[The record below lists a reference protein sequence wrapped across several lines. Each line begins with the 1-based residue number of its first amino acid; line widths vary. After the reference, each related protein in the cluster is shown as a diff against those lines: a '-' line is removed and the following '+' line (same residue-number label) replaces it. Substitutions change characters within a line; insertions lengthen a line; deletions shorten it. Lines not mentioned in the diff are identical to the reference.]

1 MQKGIAISDWMAGYA
16 NAGSNRLGGERFWP
30 SSNDFPLEIE
40 KCVRI
45 LRSFTAEG
53 LQVKEEPKD
62 EETKKKWK
70 ANPPKVVKK
79 IPPQVIRDA
88 KGICIYS
95 SMKTALAPFG
105 GMNGS
110 GLLLGRLPDGSWSP
124 PSAILPNYYSAGFVL
139 GLDLVDII
147 LIINTDEML
156 ESFKTH
162 KFSLTA
168 DTHISSGPLGAAYMG
183 QLDIKK
189 KPAPLYSYVNSR
201 GFYAGIELSGQ
212 VFLDRFDENER
223 FYYWP
228 GIKARDILEGRAKA
242 PPSVEPLR
250 QALLEA
256 ETGVAQGGVLE
267 TFKASD
273 LPRGP
278 DTSALMEGGM
288 GVLQEGERLQLP
300 PTPEQLE
307 AMEQAGFKD
316 EVDED
321 YERKQREQ
329 VRNLPPPPKH
339 PKLNQTKSVPPPPPQ
354 SKDTEAEA
362 PSADSDHGLE
372 ESVDLNDK
380 KE

>member
-1 MQKGIAISDWMAGYA
+1 
-16 NAGSNRLGGERFWP
+16 
-30 SSNDFPLEIE
+30 
-40 KCVRI
+40 
-45 LRSFTAEG
+45 
-53 LQVKEEPKD
+53 
-62 EETKKKWK
+62 
-70 ANPPKVVKK
+70 
-79 IPPQVIRDA
+79 
-88 KGICIYS
+88 
-95 SMKTALAPFG
+95 
-105 GMNGS
+105 
-110 GLLLGRLPDGSWSP
+110 
-124 PSAILPNYYSAGFVL
+124 
-139 GLDLVDII
+139 
-147 LIINTDEML
+147 ML

-168 DTHISSGPLGAAYMG
+168 DTHISSGPLGAAFMG
-183 QLDIKK
+183 QIDIKK
-189 KPAPLYSYVNSR
+189 KPAPVYSYVNSR

-267 TFKASD
+267 TFKQSD

-278 DTSALMEGGM
+278 DTSVLMEGGM
-288 GVLQEGERLQLP
+288 AVLQEGERLQLP

-316 EVDED
+316 EFDED

-339 PKLNQTKSVPPPPPQ
+339 PKLNQTKSMPPPPPEA
-354 SKDTEAEA
+354 KDTDADTK
-362 PSADSDHGLE
+362 SADPDIGFE
-372 ESVDLNDK
+372 ESIDLDNDK

>member
-1 MQKGIAISDWMAGYA
+1 MYVS
-16 NAGSNRLGGERFWP
+16 
-30 SSNDFPLEIE
+30 PL
-40 KCVRI
+40 
-45 LRSFTAEG
+45 T
-53 LQVKEEPKD
+53 Q
-62 EETKKKWK
+62 
-70 ANPPKVVKK
+70 
-79 IPPQVIRDA
+79 
-88 KGICIYS
+88 
-95 SMKTALAPFG
+95 
-105 GMNGS
+105 
-110 GLLLGRLPDGSWSP
+110 
-124 PSAILPNYYSAGFVL
+124 
-139 GLDLVDII
+139 II

-372 ESVDLNDK
+372 KSVDLNDK